1 MNQDIFLKSDFSI
14 RWVVALKEEA
24 ETILDEYNMDFV
36 PEFRLFPVFSNF
48 DKTRWLVVSGIGRH
62 NSAAAASYLYVISN
76 ASRSTSWINLGIAGS
91 GKGNYGDLC
100 LVNKISNNGS
110 SNTYPATM
118 PSVTFGKMKL
128 FTSDIP
134 VENYISHE
142 LIDMEGSAF
151 YDVTNKLSGRE
162 FICLIKVISDGPT
175 NSIKDLNRFKIIEL
189 IKSNITNIKTVISY
203 YEKLS
208 ADECK
213 TTNKSKIFLQI
224 SSQWHFTVSQKYKL
238 NKLIRRINT
247 LTKDE
252 EIIEL
257 IKDCKNSRSV
267 IITLERK
274 ILNTEVDWS
283 LV

>member
-1 MNQDIFLKSDFSI
+1 MNQDTFLKSDFSI
-14 RWVVALKEEA
+14 RWVIALKEEA
-24 ETILDEYNMDFV
+24 ETILDEYNMDFL
-36 PEFRLFPVFSNF
+36 PEFTLFQVFSNF
-48 DKTRWLVVSGIGRH
+48 DKTRWLVLSGIGRH
-62 NSAAAASYLYVISN
+62 NSAAATTYLHVISN

-118 PSVTFGKMKL
+118 PSVAFDKMRL

-151 YDVTNKLSGRE
+151 YDVTNKISGRE
-162 FICLIKVISDGPT
+162 FICLIKVISDGPA
-175 NSIKDLNRFKIIEL
+175 NSIKDLNKFKIIEL
-189 IKSNITNIKTVISY
+189 FKSNITKIKTIVSY

-208 ADECK
+208 MDEYK
-213 TTNKSKIFLQI
+213 ITNKPKLFSQI
-224 SSQWHFTVSQKYKL
+224 LSQWHFTVSQKYKL
-238 NKLIRRINT
+238 NNLIRRINT

-267 IITLERK
+267 IITLETK
-274 ILNTEVDWS
+274 ILNTVVDWS
-283 LV
+283 QV

>member
-1 MNQDIFLKSDFSI
+1 MNQDIFLKSNFSI
-14 RWVVALKEEA
+14 RWVIALKEEA
-24 ETILDEYNMDFV
+24 ETILDEYSMDFM
-36 PEFRLFPVFSNF
+36 PDFTLFQVFSNF
-48 DKTRWLVVSGIGRH
+48 DKTRWLVLSGIGRH
-62 NSAAAASYLYVISN
+62 NSAAAATYLYVISN
-76 ASRSTSWINLGIAGS
+76 ASRSTSWINIGIAGS

-118 PSVTFGKMKL
+118 PSVTFDKMRL

-151 YDVTNKLSGRE
+151 YDVTNKISGRE
-162 FICLIKVISDGPT
+162 FICLIKVISDGPA
-175 NSIKDLNRFKIIEL
+175 NSIKDLNKFKIIEL
-189 IKSNITNIKTVISY
+189 FKSNITKIKTIVSY

-208 ADECK
+208 MDEYK
-213 TTNKSKIFLQI
+213 ITNKPKIFSQI
-224 SSQWHFTVSQKYKL
+224 LSQWHFTVSQKYKL
-238 NKLIRRINT
+238 NNLIRRINT

-267 IITLERK
+267 IITLETK
-274 ILNTEVDWS
+274 ILNTVVDWS
-283 LV
+283 QV